1 MYVTLRE
8 GSRDPDAPGRRRGGR
23 VAGTVVLLGV
33 VSMLTDVSS
42 EAVAA
47 VLPLYLT
54 AVVGL
59 SPLAYGF
66 IDALYQG
73 VSAVV
78 RIAGGWA
85 ADRGD
90 HPKWI
95 AVLGYGLSAVSRLA
109 LLPAAGLASIT
120 AVVAADRLG
129 KGLRTAPRDSLIS
142 ASTEPELLGRA
153 FGVHRAMDTA
163 GALVGPLLAFLLLW
177 LLPGSYSSVFVVSF
191 VFAVLGLAVL
201 LLLVPD
207 LRPRRELLLAG
218 SSDQQASPPVA
229 WSWKLLADRRLA
241 RLLVVAGALGVL
253 TIGDGFLYLALQR
266 RDNLATEFFPL
277 LFVGT
282 SVAYL
287 ALAVPMGRLAD
298 RHGRGRV
305 FVLGHL
311 ALLGAYVAA
320 AGPFVGAPATIACLL
335 LLGTYYAA
343 TDGILAAIA
352 GRLVDPAARTT
363 GIAAAQT
370 VVSMAR
376 AVSSLV
382 FGLLWV
388 TVGRGNALWVVAG
401 GLVVVLP
408 LVAGVVTRLDRDD
421 RDAPAAVVTP

>member
-1 MYVTLRE
+1 MYVTLRD
-8 GSRDPDAPGRRRGGR
+8 GSRDPDAPERRRGGR

-153 FGVHRAMDTA
+153 FGVHRALDTA

-207 LRPRRELLLAG
+207 LRPRRELRLAG
-218 SSDQQASPPVA
+218 SGDQQAAPPVA

-298 RHGRGRV
+298 RYGRARV
-305 FVLGHL
+305 FVLGHV